1 MGEWGDR
8 EVGKFQL
15 ILQNPKTPKP
25 QLSVFLL
32 YYFPQMSLFNF
43 PVTVSNRQ

>member
-15 ILQNPKTPKP
+15 ILQNLKTLKP

>member
-15 ILQNPKTPKP
+15 ILQNPKTSKP
-25 QLSVFLL
+25 QNLNYLFF
-32 YYFPQMSLFNF
+32 YFITSLKCPCSIF
-43 PVTVSNRQ
+43 Q

>member
-15 ILQNPKTPKP
+15 ILQNPKT
-25 QLSVFLL
+25 STICFFTLL
-32 YYFPQMSLFNF
+32 LP
-43 PVTVSNRQ
+43 SNVLVQFSSDGQQ

>member
-15 ILQNPKTPKP
+15 ILQNPKTSKP
-25 QLSVFLL
+25 QNLNYLFLAL
-32 YYFPQMSLFNF
+32 RFVLCNGLGL
-43 PVTVSNRQ
+43 

>member
-25 QLSVFLL
+25 QLSVFGSSVCVMQWTGFIGDGTL
-32 YYFPQMSLFNF
+32 M
-43 PVTVSNRQ
+43 